1 MAAPPPPVDPVRA
14 ACVRLGGV
22 ARTAELAAAGI
33 TRHRLATA
41 VADGAVLRLREG
53 VYVDPM
59 LPAEVRAAVAHGG
72 ALTCAPRLRRL
83 GLWLLETP
91 ADVHVAVPPRGR
103 VFDHD
108 GCSCVTHRTDAPAH
122 GGLVGALD
130 AFAHLLRCRG
140 PEHFVVA
147 LESALRLGVLGGRDR
162 TELRARIQKRHHHL
176 VDEARIDA
184 DSGLES
190 LLRFRLARLGIRLSS
205 QVRVPGVGV
214 VDFVLGDR
222 LILEVDGRDNHEGRS
237 ERHRDLVRDA
247 VAASHGF
254 DTLRFDY
261 AMVVHEWELVEA
273 AILAKV
279 ERGLHLEQRVVG

>member
-1 MAAPPPPVDPVRA
+1 MSAARPVDPVRA
-14 ACVRLGGV
+14 ACARLGGI

-33 TRHRLATA
+33 TRHRLAVA

-53 VYVDPM
+53 VHADPM

-72 ALTCAPRLRRL
+72 ALTCAPRLQAL

-91 ADVHVAVPPRGR
+91 AEVHVAVPRRGR
-103 VFDHD
+103 VFEHD
-108 GCSCVTHRTDAPAH
+108 GCRCVAHRSDAPAH
-122 GGLVGALD
+122 GGLVSVFDAL
-130 AFAHLLRCRG
+130 AHLLRCGG

-147 LESALRLGVLGGRDR
+147 LESALRLGVLGGHDR
-162 TELRARIQKRHHHL
+162 AALRARIEKRHQHL
-176 VDEARIDA
+176 VDGARIDA

-190 LLRFRLARLGIRLSS
+190 LLRFRLARVGIRLRS

-222 LILEVDGRDNHEGRS
+222 LILEVDGRDNHDGPS

-247 VAASHGF
+247 VAGSHGF

-273 AILAKV
+273 AVLAKV
-279 ERGLHLEQRVVG
+279 ERGLHLERRVVG

>member
-1 MAAPPPPVDPVRA
+1 MPAPHSVDPVRA

-22 ARTAELAAAGI
+22 ARTAELAAVGI
-33 TRHRLATA
+33 SRHRLTTA

-53 VYVDPM
+53 VYADAMLSVD
-59 LPAEVRAAVAHGG
+59 VRAAVAHGG

-91 ADVHVAVPPRGR
+91 ADVHVAVPRRGR

-108 GCSCVTHRTDAPAH
+108 GCRCVAHRTDAPAR
-122 GGLVGALD
+122 GGLVGVLD
-130 AFAHLLRCRG
+130 AFAHLLRCGG

-162 TELRARIQKRHHHL
+162 FELRARIEKRHHHL

-222 LILEVDGRDNHEGRS
+222 LILEVDGRDNHDGPS

-261 AMVVHEWELVEA
+261 AMVVHEWDLVEA

-279 ERGLHLEQRVVG
+279 ERGLHVERRVVG

>member
-1 MAAPPPPVDPVRA
+1 MSAPHLVDPVRA
-14 ACVRLGGV
+14 ACVRLGGI
-22 ARTAELAAAGI
+22 ARTAQLATAGI

-41 VADGAVLRLREG
+41 VADDAVLRLREG
-53 VYVDPM
+53 VYADPM
-59 LPAEVRAAVAHGG
+59 LPADVRAAVAHGG
-72 ALTCAPRLRRL
+72 ALTCARRLQSL
-83 GLWLLETP
+83 GLWVLETN
-91 ADVHVAVPPRGR
+91 AEVHVAVPRRGR

-108 GCSCVTHRTDAPAH
+108 GCRCATHRTDAPAH
-122 GGLVGALD
+122 GGLVGVLD
-130 AFAHLLRCRG
+130 ALAHLLRCRG

-162 TELRARIQKRHHHL
+162 AELRARIEKRHHRL

-190 LLRFRLARLGIRLSS
+190 LLRFRLARLGIRLGS

-222 LILEVDGRDNHEGRS
+222 LILEVDGRDNHDGPS

-247 VAASHGF
+247 VAATHGF

-279 ERGLHLEQRVVG
+279 ERGLHIEWRVVG